1 MPGVVLSMSFIILHV
16 PLKVFV
22 LAASVEKNCIQL
34 EIRPEPATVLTLVLL
49 VPADHVVP
57 AFL

>member
-1 MPGVVLSMSFIILHV
+1 MSFIILHV

-22 LAASVEKNCIQL
+22 LAKSIEKNSTQL
-34 EIRPEPATVLTLVLL
+34 ANRPAPDAVLTLVLE